1 MLGALGQV
9 LTYIVPF
16 LLVLTVIVTI
26 HELGHFLVARAFGVK
41 VDRFAIG
48 FGRPLFSRVDRHGI
62 EWRMGWIPAGG
73 YVKFSGDLDASS
85 VPDEAGLNELRRR
98 VIAEKGP
105 GAERDYYHFKPVW
118 QRALIVAAGP
128 AANFILAITIFAVLF
143 MSLGAQLVP
152 ARVGQVQAGSPAAA
166 AGFQPGDL
174 ITAVNGRT
182 IEDGSEV
189 TRAVMLSSGDPLR
202 FTVERGGRSVEL
214 TATPER
220 RAENDPVAGRIQVG
234 RIGVMLEA
242 RREDVRHIRYGP
254 IDAVVAGARQT
265 ADVIGSTL
273 TYLGRLV
280 TGRESGDQLSG
291 PIGIA
296 KASGSLTNMAV
307 QANPDPVATALNLT
321 LTLVNLAAILSIGIG
336 FLNLMPIP
344 VLDGGH
350 LVFYA
355 YEAVARR
362 PVAARFQEAGYRVG
376 LALLA
381 GFMLFATWNDLQKLN
396 LFQFL
401 GGLVS

>member
-9 LTYIVPF
+9 LIYIVPF

-48 FGRPLFSRVDRHGI
+48 FGRALFSRIDRHGI
-62 EWRMGWIPAGG
+62 EWRVGWIPAGG

-85 VPDEAGLNELRRR
+85 VPDQAGLDELRQR
-98 VIAEKGP
+98 VIAEKGA
-105 GAERDYYHFKPVW
+105 GAERDYYHFKPIW

-128 AANFILAITIFAVLF
+128 MANFVLAVVIFAAILTAF
-143 MSLGAQLVP
+143 GQELRP
-152 ARVGQVQAGSPAAA
+152 ARVAQVQAGSPAAA
-166 AGFQPGDL
+166 AGFQVGDL
-174 ITAVNGRT
+174 ITGVNGET
-182 IEDGSEV
+182 VEDGAEV
-189 TRAVMLSSGDPLR
+189 TRAVMLSAGDPVR
-202 FTVERGGRSVEL
+202 FTVERGAQVVVL

-220 RAENDPVAGRIQVG
+220 RTEQDVLAGRIRVA
-234 RIGVMLEA
+234 RIGLGLA
-242 RREDVRHIRYGP
+242 AQPQDVRHVRYGP
-254 IDAVVAGARQT
+254 LEAVGGGVRQVR
-265 ADVIGSTL
+265 DVIGSTL
-273 TYLGRLV
+273 TYLGRLA
-280 TGRESGDQLSG
+280 TGRESGDQFSG
-291 PIGIA
+291 PLGIA
-296 KASGSLTNMAV
+296 KVSGSLTSAAV
-307 QANPDPVATALNLT
+307 QANPAPGAIAVNLFLT
-321 LTLVNLAAILSIGIG
+321 LIQFAAILSIGIG
-336 FLNLMPIP
+336 FLNLLPIP

-350 LVFYA
+350 LLFYG

-362 PVAARFQEAGYRVG
+362 PVAARYQEMGYRAG

>member
-9 LTYIVPF
+9 LIYIVPF

-48 FGRPLFSRVDRHGI
+48 FGRALFSRTDRQGI
-62 EWRMGWIPAGG
+62 EWRVGWIPAGG

-85 VPDEAGLNELRRR
+85 VPDQAGLDELRRR
-98 VIAEKGP
+98 VVAEQGA

-128 AANFILAITIFAVLF
+128 MANFVLAVAIFAAILMTF
-143 MSLGAQLVP
+143 GQELRP
-152 ARVGQVQAGSPAAA
+152 ARVAQVQAGSPAAA
-166 AGFQPGDL
+166 AGFQVGDL
-174 ITAVNGRT
+174 ITGVDGATV
-182 IEDGSEV
+182 EDGSEV
-189 TRAVMLSSGDPLR
+189 TRAVMLSAGDPVR
-202 FTVERGGRSVEL
+202 FAVERDGRTVELV
-214 TATPER
+214 ATPER
-220 RAENDPVAGRIQVG
+220 RTEQDALAGRVRVA
-234 RIGVMLEA
+234 RIGLGLA
-242 RREDVRHIRYGP
+242 AAREDVRHVRYNP
-254 IDAVVAGARQT
+254 IQAVGGGVRQVG
-265 ADVIGSTL
+265 DVIGSTL

-280 TGRESGDQLSG
+280 TGRESGDQFSG
-291 PIGIA
+291 PLGIA
-296 KASGSLTNMAV
+296 KVSGALTNAAV
-307 QANPDPVATALNLT
+307 QANPAPGAIAINLFLT
-321 LTLVNLAAILSIGIG
+321 LIQFAAILSIGIG
-336 FLNLMPIP
+336 FLNLLPIP

-350 LVFYA
+350 LLFYG

-362 PVAARFQEAGYRVG
+362 PVAARYQEMGYRAG